1 MTINVG
7 DDSVALSGSITISSI
22 IGTATSSGIVVVS
35 TSNAG
40 TVSVLGDLLLSTGT
54 LSFGNSDALDSGCEY
69 NLFKYVSVIR
79 FCGLNVDLAHH
90 HDHDDDNTIVG
101 NKGV

>member
-1 MTINVG
+1 MTLASGDGDTSGGTVTINVG

-40 TVSVLGDLLLSTGT
+40 TVSVLGDLLLS
-54 LSFGNSDALDSGCEY
+54 
-69 NLFKYVSVIR
+69 
-79 FCGLNVDLAHH
+79 
-90 HDHDDDNTIVG
+90 
-101 NKGV
+101 